1 MSIEITQ
8 LDTNNNPTAV
18 KNWLDANKDGFFD
31 TVSQNG
37 NDVTCNVTGGGTLFL
52 IPGTREGHYFQS
64 NNGARFNLDLYGGSY
79 KFDTGVKT
87 SKGLVLITEINDNNR
102 AKCVIFIAKTNNDTI
117 CAAWKKPKDSTADKV
132 SQLEAIFTIDFN
144 ESNTVF
150 DTNNQR
156 PLLSSITSIASLPIS
171 DTWNVADGLY
181 MMASGY
187 DWFNG
192 PVELN
197 GKNYFEYQTLFLE
210 E

>member
-1 MSIEITQ
+1 MSIEITT
-8 LDTNNNPTAV
+8 LDANDNPTAV

-31 TVSQNG
+31 TVTLDGSN
-37 NDVTCNVTGGGTLFL
+37 VTCNVTGGGTLFL

-64 NNGARFNLDLYGGSY
+64 NNGARANLDLYGGSY
-79 KFDTGVKT
+79 KFDTAVKT
-87 SKGLVLITEINDNNR
+87 SKGLVLITEINANNR
-102 AKCVIFIAKTNNDTI
+102 GKCVIFIAKTNNNTI
-117 CAAWKKPKDSTADKV
+117 CAAWTKPKDSNISYVKD
-132 SQLEAIFTIDFN
+132 LPGIFTIDFN

-150 DTNNQR
+150 DTGGQTT
-156 PLLSSITSIASLPIS
+156 LLTSIASIASLPIG

-187 DWFNG
+187 NWFNG

>member
-31 TVSQNG
+31 TVTQNG
-37 NDVTCNVTGGGTLFL
+37 NDVTCNVAGGGKLFL
-52 IPGTREGHYFQS
+52 IPGNREGHYFES
-64 NNGARFNLDLYGGSY
+64 NSGARINLDLYNGSY
-79 KFDTGVKT
+79 TFDAAVKT
-87 SKGLVLITEINDNNR
+87 SKGLVLITEINADNR
-102 AKCVIFIAKTNNDTI
+102 GKCAIFIAKTNNGTV
-117 CAAWKKPKDSTADKV
+117 CAAWMKPKSSTLVKV
-132 SQLEAIFTIDFN
+132 SEIPGILTIDFN
-144 ESNTVF
+144 ESNSVF
-150 DTNNQR
+150 DTGNQTT
-156 PLLSSITSIASLPIS
+156 LLTTVTSIASLPIG

-187 DWFNG
+187 NWFNG

>member
-8 LDTNNNPTAV
+8 LDTSHNPTAV

-31 TVSQNG
+31 TVTQMG

-52 IPGTREGHYFQS
+52 IPGSREGHYFQS
-64 NNGARFNLDLYGGSY
+64 NNGGRFNLDLSGGAY
-79 KFDTGVKT
+79 TFNTAVKT
-87 SKGLVLITEINDNNR
+87 SKGLVLITEINDNSR
-102 AKCVIFIAKTNNDTI
+102 SKCVIFIAKTNNNTI
-117 CAAWKKPKDSTADKV
+117 CAAWKKPRDTVADKV
-132 SQLEAIFTIDFN
+132 LGLEGIYTIDFN

-150 DTNNQR
+150 DTNYYH
-156 PLLSSITSIASLPIS
+156 PILSNITSIASLAIG
-171 DTWNVADGLY
+171 DTLNVADGLY
-181 MMASGY
+181 MMAAGY
-187 DWFNG
+187 NWFNG

>member
-8 LDTNNNPTAV
+8 LDTNDNPTAV

-31 TVSQNG
+31 TVTLDGSN
-37 NDVTCNVTGGGTLFL
+37 VTCNVTGGGTLFL

-64 NNGARFNLDLYGGSY
+64 NNGARSTLDLGSGSY

-87 SKGLVLITEINDNNR
+87 SKGLVLITEINANNKS
-102 AKCVIFIAKTNNDTI
+102 KCAIFIAKTNNNTI
-117 CAAWKKPKDSTADKV
+117 CAAWMKSKDSIIEKISD
-132 SQLEAIFTIDFN
+132 LPGIYTIDFN
-144 ESNTVF
+144 ESNVVF
-150 DTNNQR
+150 NTSGQTALLTNV
-156 PLLSSITSIASLPIS
+156 TSIASLPIG
-171 DTWNVADGLY
+171 DTWNVSDGLY

-187 DWFNG
+187 NWFNG

>member
-8 LDTNNNPTAV
+8 LDTNDNPTAV
-18 KNWLDANKDGFFD
+18 KNWLDANKDGFFN
-31 TVSQNG
+31 TVTQNG

-52 IPGTREGHYFQS
+52 IPATREGHYFLS
-64 NNGARFNLDLYGGSY
+64 NNGARYNLDLYGGAY
-79 KFDTGVKT
+79 TFDTAVKT
-87 SKGLVLITEINDNNR
+87 SKGLVLITEINANNR
-102 AKCVIFIAKTNNDTI
+102 RKCVIFIAKTNNNTI
-117 CAAWKKPKDSTADKV
+117 CAAWTKPRDS
-132 SQLEAIFTIDFN
+132 EAGSVYDFTGMFTIDFN

-150 DTNNQR
+150 NTDQHRVLRSN
-156 PLLSSITSIASLPIS
+156 ITSIASLPIG

-181 MMASGY
+181 MMASG
-187 DWFNG
+187 DGWFNG